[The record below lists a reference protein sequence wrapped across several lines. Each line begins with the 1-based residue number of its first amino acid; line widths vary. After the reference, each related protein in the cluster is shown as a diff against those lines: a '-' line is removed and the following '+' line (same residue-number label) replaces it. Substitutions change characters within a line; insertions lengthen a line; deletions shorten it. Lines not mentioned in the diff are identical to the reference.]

1 MVSNRVMIET
11 IRQSP
16 PMSSRYL
23 GVNMPI
29 ESIATQNAHRMFLR
43 LALVAMLVATFGM
56 IARETSAQ
64 SLSSN
69 GTGVVTWL
77 TFPDC
82 PVLLE
87 KAVEVPALESGVL
100 EKVEV
105 ELNAPVKLGQPL
117 AHLDEELAQMELK
130 LAQLQYQAA
139 LELAKDD
146 SSIKFSKVALSA
158 AKEELENNSAI
169 KASVSGSELRR
180 LTLAVGSAE
189 VNLQRAELAL
199 KRAAVDAELKAAS
212 VQAAK
217 LRLDRRHIVSPLDGI
232 VTAVHLHQGQWIDA
246 GKPIALVADL
256 EHLLVDCL
264 IPIEKVD
271 LKRIVGLEV
280 RVETAHASPGGSP
293 VRLAG
298 KIASY
303 DPQVSSQGVVRVH
316 AKIQNARQGEHW
328 LLLPGMTVKLE
339 VAVPGGAPALISRQP
354 TKQR

>member
-1 MVSNRVMIET
+1 MGMERIT
-11 IRQSP
+11 IRLVAVCLIATCTMLGSALAQSP
-16 PMSSRYL
+16 PAS
-23 GVNMPI
+23 GA
-29 ESIATQNAHRMFLR
+29 ESL
-43 LALVAMLVATFGM
+43 
-56 IARETSAQ
+56 
-64 SLSSN
+64 
-69 GTGVVTWL
+69 TWL
-77 TFPDC
+77 TFADC

-87 KAVEVPALESGVL
+87 KSVEVPALESGVL

-105 ELNAPVKLGQPL
+105 ELNAPVKAGQ
-117 AHLDEELAQMELK
+117 AIAQLDEELARMELK
-130 LAQLQYQAA
+130 LAQLQHQAA
-139 LELAKDD
+139 LELAADD
-146 SSIKFSKVALSA
+146 SNVKFSKVALSA
-158 AKEELENNSAI
+158 AKEELDNNTAI

-212 VQAAK
+212 VQAAH
-217 LRLDRRHIVSPLDGI
+217 LRLGRRRIASPIDGI
-232 VTAVHLHQGQWIDA
+232 VTAVHLHQGQWVEA
-246 GKPIALVADL
+246 GKPVALVADL

-298 KIASY
+298 RISSY

-316 AKIQNARQGEHW
+316 AKIQNARHGEHW
-328 LLLPGMTVKLE
+328 LLLPGMNVKLE
-339 VAVPGGAPALISRQP
+339 VAVPSGAPALISRQP